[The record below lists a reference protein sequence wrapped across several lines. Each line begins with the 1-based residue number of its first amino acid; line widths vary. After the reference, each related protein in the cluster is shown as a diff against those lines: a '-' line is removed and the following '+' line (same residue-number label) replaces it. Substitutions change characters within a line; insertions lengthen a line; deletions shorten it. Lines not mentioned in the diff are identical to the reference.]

1 MIVHIVFFKFDEENK
16 SLNIEKVKELLE
28 GLVSKIEPLKSM
40 EVGVNFTDSPRAF
53 DMSLYSTFDTKE
65 GLKTYATHDEH
76 LKVLEFIKTVVSET
90 KVVDYEVAS

>member
-1 MIVHIVFFKFDEENK
+1 MIVHIVFFKFNEDNK
-16 SLNIEKVKELLE
+16 ASNIQKVKEMLE
-28 GLVSKIEPLKSM
+28 SLVGKIEPLNSM

-53 DMSLYSTFDTKE
+53 DMSLYSTFESKD

-90 KVVDYEVAS
+90 KVVDYEVSA